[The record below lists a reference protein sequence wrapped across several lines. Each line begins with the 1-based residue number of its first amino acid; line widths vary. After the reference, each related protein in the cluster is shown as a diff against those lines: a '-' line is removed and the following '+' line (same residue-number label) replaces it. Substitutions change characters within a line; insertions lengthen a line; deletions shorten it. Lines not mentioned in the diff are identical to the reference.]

1 MKPSDIIQRARL
13 LRQREEAF
21 VTVWECEERVRR
33 RLGGAEW
40 PWPAPPALPSRQRH
54 RGGPP
59 STRRPPA
66 AAESVVRRLRPG
78 EDAFRLT
85 GSCRG
90 QAGATLTA
98 DPAVARALLAAA
110 VPSWAVS
117 RLETVRLDA
126 AGTAVVVECLWE
138 APATPPGMG

>member
-21 VTVWECEERVRR
+21 VVVWECEERVRR

-54 RGGPP
+54 RGRPASP
-59 STRRPPA
+59 RPPA
-66 AAESVVRRLRPG
+66 SAEIGVRRLRPG

-90 QAGATLTA
+90 QTGATLTA

-110 VPSWAVS
+110 VPSWTVQ

-126 AGTAVVVECLWE
+126 AGSAVVVECLWE
-138 APATPPGMG
+138 APATAPGVG